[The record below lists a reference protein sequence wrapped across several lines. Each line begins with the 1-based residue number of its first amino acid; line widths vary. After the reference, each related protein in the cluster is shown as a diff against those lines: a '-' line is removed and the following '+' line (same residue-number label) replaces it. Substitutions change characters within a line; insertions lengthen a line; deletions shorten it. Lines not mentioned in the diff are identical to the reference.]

1 MKQLKTI
8 LPLLA
13 LSVCMQLAATAQV
26 KSVQQK
32 TAPKNVTKSTATKKP
47 VATKKTVSKPVTT
60 TENTTTPSTTVNTQK
75 PQEVA
80 PKTEALPAENKTA
93 VTSQKEEK
101 VSVSRSA
108 YNSQQALYS
117 SAVGLKFLWGVAVT
131 GKHFFKPNHAA
142 EAIFKIRGY
151 RNIGTD
157 LTLSL
162 LYEYHGDIPVSG
174 LRWFAGAG
182 LFGGRFSLKKKYRD
196 AYEAYS
202 GKKGETYYGL
212 TAILG
217 AEYKFKGFPVAVSA
231 DWQPSFLLKDGYDDN
246 SGFSAEYGGIGIK
259 YTF

>member
-1 MKQLKTI
+1 MKHLKTI
-8 LPLLA
+8 LSLFALFFCFELA
-13 LSVCMQLAATAQV
+13 TTAQV
-26 KSVQQK
+26 KSTQK
-32 TAPKNVTKSTATKKP
+32 KPAPKTNAKPAAVKKPASQPATTAKSTEA
-47 VATKKTVSKPVTT
+47 
-60 TENTTTPSTTVNTQK
+60 STTVNSK
-75 PQEVA
+75 KAEDVA
-80 PKTEALPAENKTA
+80 PKTENPPAESKPA

-101 VSVSRSA
+101 VSVSPSA

-151 RNIGTD
+151 RNVGTD

-182 LFGGRFSLKKKYRD
+182 LFGGRFTLKKKYRD
-196 AYEAYS
+196 VYEAYY

-217 AEYKFKGFPVAVSA
+217 AEYKFRGFPVAVSA